1 VSHERV
7 HKVEAD
13 FASLAEVDRLAEEV
27 TAQHGVPDLLVY
39 LPAAKLRYERFIK
52 FDMEHFDRDL
62 TIQVRGAVV
71 LLRRL
76 LPAMAKKPRAKV
88 VFVLSSVTRGVPP
101 KFMAM
106 YTVVKQ
112 AQLGLMRALASEY
125 AATGVTINAVSPSMI
140 ETRFLDD
147 IPGLAREM
155 SAKAAPRDRNAR
167 TEDVVGSIMYL
178 LSSDSD
184 FVTGIEL
191 PVTGGSVF

>member
-1 VSHERV
+1 
-7 HKVEAD
+7 
-13 FASLAEVDRLAEEV
+13 
-27 TAQHGVPDLLVY
+27 
-39 LPAAKLRYERFIK
+39 
-52 FDMEHFDRDL
+52 
-62 TIQVRGAVV
+62 
-71 LLRRL
+71 
-76 LPAMAKKPRAKV
+76 
-88 VFVLSSVTRGVPP
+88 
-101 KFMAM
+101 MAM